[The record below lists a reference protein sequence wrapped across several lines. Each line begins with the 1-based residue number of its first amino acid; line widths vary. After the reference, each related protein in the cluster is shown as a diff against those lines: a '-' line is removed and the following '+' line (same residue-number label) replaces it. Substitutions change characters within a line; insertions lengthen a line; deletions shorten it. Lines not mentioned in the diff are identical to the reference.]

1 VTHVDNSDYLQPPEE
16 PSDLLIDEYLDWLG
30 IVNRPVT
37 DSSAEDWMAQ
47 RGLTNAEKDV
57 IYDYL
62 NETTSY
68 EGEEDA

>member
-1 VTHVDNSDYLQPPEE
+1 MMISNTEYLQPPDE

-30 IVNRPVT
+30 IKDRPVT
-37 DSSAEDWMAQ
+37 DESAEEWMDERQ
-47 RGLTNAEKDV
+47 LSEPQKQV

-68 EGEEDA
+68 EGEIG